1 MDSARAAVRSVIADD
16 RAVADIGRQARLEL
30 TFGCRG
36 DRTVLRHSYA
46 EPPFRV
52 GRVLPDG
59 DGIHL
64 IVASSA
70 PGVFGG
76 DRLTQTIVVESGA
89 RVRLSSQSATQVH
102 ANAAGALAS
111 LASTYRVEN
120 GGRLECE
127 WDPVIPFPEAQLD
140 QRIQIELAA
149 GATLLWSDAL
159 MAGREAR
166 GERWRFSRL
175 SHELRL
181 LRAGALEY
189 MERYCIAP
197 GDVMP
202 NQRWT
207 ADDAC
212 YFGTVLAVGAAINPE
227 FASQVHE
234 AVNRKTDVRASADLL
249 GDYLL
254 LVRLVSTAGL
264 RFHESRSLVARA
276 ISARLTA

>member
-1 MDSARAAVRSVIADD
+1 
-16 RAVADIGRQARLEL
+16 
-30 TFGCRG
+30 
-36 DRTVLRHSYA
+36 
-46 EPPFRV
+46 
-52 GRVLPDG
+52 VLPDG
-59 DGIHL
+59 NGIHL

-189 MERYCIAP
+189 MERYRIAP
-197 GDVMP
+197 GDVIP

-212 YFGTVLAVGAAINPE
+212 YFGTMLAVSAGIDRE
-227 FASQVHE
+227 VASGIH
-234 AVNRKTDVRASADLL
+234 NDIGRCPHVRASADLL
-249 GDYLL
+249 EEELL
-254 LVRLVSTAGL
+254 LIRLASGKGAS
-264 RFHESRSLVARA
+264 FHRARA
-276 ISARLTA
+276 LAANRLRLTSQA